1 MKKRV
6 IIVLSS
12 LVVLVLAITC
22 AIVFIPNYAQPIDLA
37 EDITMEIKKGTLTKT
52 GATIVITDLSGKN
65 NTFSKEFRIDQKRGG
80 KWYTL
85 KDKSKNKVN
94 VVAGQKGEE
103 NKKLEQELNWEKNYG
118 TLSDG
123 YYRIVKKI
131 NNKDIVVEF
140 KIESLK

>member
-12 LVVLVLAITC
+12 LVVFVLAITC
-22 AIVFIPNYAQPIDLA
+22 AIVLIPNYAEPIDLA
-37 EDITMEIKKGTLTKT
+37 EDITMEIKEGTLTKT
-52 GATIVITDLSGKN
+52 GATIVITDLSGMN
-65 NTFSKEFRIDQKRGG
+65 NTFSKEFRVDQKRGG

-85 KDKSKNKVN
+85 KDKSKNEVD
-94 VVAGQKGEE
+94 VMPGQEE

-140 KIESLK
+140 EIESLK

>member
-12 LVVLVLAITC
+12 LVVFVLAITC
-22 AIVFIPNYAQPIDLA
+22 AIGLIPNYAEPIDLA
-37 EDITMEIKKGTLTKT
+37 EDITMEIKEGTITKT

-85 KDKSKNKVN
+85 KDNSKNEVD
-94 VVAGQKGEE
+94 VMTGQKEE
-103 NKKLEQELNWEKNYG
+103 DKKLEQELNWEKNYG

-140 KIESLK
+140 EIESLK

>member
-1 MKKRV
+1 MV
-6 IIVLSS
+6 F
-12 LVVLVLAITC
+12 VLAIICT
-22 AIVFIPNYAQPIDLA
+22 IVIIPNYAEPIDLA
-37 EDITMEIKKGTLTKT
+37 EDITMEIKEGTLTKT

-65 NTFSKEFRIDQKRGG
+65 NTFSKEFRVDQKRGG

-85 KDKSKNKVN
+85 KDKSKNEVD
-94 VVAGQKGEE
+94 VMPGQKEE

-140 KIESLK
+140 EIESLK

>member
-6 IIVLSS
+6 IIVLSA
-12 LVVLVLAITC
+12 LVVFVLAITC
-22 AIVFIPNYAQPIDLA
+22 AIVFIPNYAEPINLA
-37 EDITMEIKKGTLTKT
+37 ENITMEIKEGTLTKT

-65 NTFSKEFRIDQKRGG
+65 NTFNKEFRIDQKRGG

-85 KDKSKNKVN
+85 KDKSKNKVD

-123 YYRIVKKI
+123 KYRIVKEI

-140 KIESLK
+140 EIESLK

>member
-22 AIVFIPNYAQPIDLA
+22 AIVFIPNYAEPINLA
-37 EDITMEIKKGTLTKT
+37 ENITMEIKEGTLTKT

-65 NTFSKEFRIDQKRGG
+65 NTFRKEFRIDQKRGG

-85 KDKSKNKVN
+85 KDKSKNEVD
-94 VVAGQKGEE
+94 VMPGQQE

-140 KIESLK
+140 EIESLK

>member
-12 LVVLVLAITC
+12 LIVFVLAITC
-22 AIVFIPNYAQPIDLA
+22 AIVLIPNYAEPINLA
-37 EDITMEIKKGTLTKT
+37 ENITMEIKEGTLTKT

-85 KDKSKNKVN
+85 KDKSKNEVD
-94 VVAGQKGEE
+94 VVAGQKEE

-140 KIESLK
+140 EIESLK

>member
-12 LVVLVLAITC
+12 LVVFVLAIICT
-22 AIVFIPNYAQPIDLA
+22 IVLIPNYAEPIDLA
-37 EDITMEIKKGTLTKT
+37 EDITMEIKEGTLTKT
-52 GATIVITDLSGKN
+52 GATIVITDLSSKN

-94 VVAGQKGEE
+94 VVAGQQEE
-103 NKKLEQELNWEKNYG
+103 DKKLEQELNWEKNYG

-140 KIESLK
+140 EIESLK

>member
-6 IIVLSS
+6 IIILSS
-12 LVVLVLAITC
+12 LVVFVLAITC

-37 EDITMEIKKGTLTKT
+37 EDITMEIKEGTLTKT

-85 KDKSKNKVN
+85 KDKSKNEVD
-94 VVAGQKGEE
+94 VMPGQQE

-140 KIESLK
+140 EIESLK

>member
-12 LVVLVLAITC
+12 LIVFVLAITC
-22 AIVFIPNYAQPIDLA
+22 AIVLIPNYAEPINLA
-37 EDITMEIKKGTLTKT
+37 ENITMEIKEGTLTKT

-85 KDKSKNKVN
+85 KDKSKNEVD
-94 VVAGQKGEE
+94 VMPGQQE

-131 NNKDIVVEF
+131 NNKDIVAEF
-140 KIESLK
+140 EIESLK

>member
-85 KDKSKNKVN
+85 KDKSKNKVD
-94 VVAGQKGEE
+94 VMPGQEE

-140 KIESLK
+140 EIESLK

>member
-12 LVVLVLAITC
+12 LVVFVLAITC
-22 AIVFIPNYAQPIDLA
+22 AIVLIPNYAEPIDLA
-37 EDITMEIKKGTLTKT
+37 ENITMEIKEGTLTKT

-65 NTFSKEFRIDQKRGG
+65 NTFSKEFRVDQKRGG

-85 KDKSKNKVN
+85 KDKSKNKVD
-94 VVAGQKGEE
+94 VMLGQEE

-123 YYRIVKKI
+123 KYRVVKEI

-140 KIESLK
+140 EIESLK

>member
-12 LVVLVLAITC
+12 LVVFVLAITC
-22 AIVFIPNYAQPIDLA
+22 AIVFIPNYAEPIDLA
-37 EDITMEIKKGTLTKT
+37 ENITMEIKEGTLTKT

-65 NTFSKEFRIDQKRGG
+65 NTFSKEFRVDQKRGG

-85 KDKSKNKVN
+85 KDKSKNKVD
-94 VVAGQKGEE
+94 VMLGQEE

-118 TLSDG
+118 TLRDG
-123 YYRIVKKI
+123 KYRIVKEI

-140 KIESLK
+140 EIESLK

>member
-12 LVVLVLAITC
+12 LVVFVLAITC
-22 AIVFIPNYAQPIDLA
+22 AIGLIPNYAEPIDLA
-37 EDITMEIKKGTLTKT
+37 EDITMEIKEGTITKT

-85 KDKSKNKVN
+85 KDNSKN
-94 VVAGQKGEE
+94 VVDVMTGQKEE
-103 NKKLEQELNWEKNYG
+103 DKKLEQELNWEKNYG

-140 KIESLK
+140 EIESLK

>member
-12 LVVLVLAITC
+12 LVVFVLAITC
-22 AIVFIPNYAQPIDLA
+22 AIVFIPNYAEPIDLA
-37 EDITMEIKKGTLTKT
+37 ENITMEIKEGTLTKT
-52 GATIVITDLSGKN
+52 GATIVITDLSGMN

-85 KDKSKNKVN
+85 KDKSKNEVN
-94 VVAGQKGEE
+94 VVAGQEE

-123 YYRIVKKI
+123 KYRIVKEI

-140 KIESLK
+140 EIESLK

>member
-12 LVVLVLAITC
+12 LVVFVIAIIC
-22 AIVFIPNYAQPIDLA
+22 AIVLIPNYAEPIDLA
-37 EDITMEIKKGTLTKT
+37 EDITMEIKEGTLTKT

-65 NTFSKEFRIDQKRGG
+65 NTFSKEFRVDQKRGE

-85 KDKSKNKVN
+85 KDKSKNEVD
-94 VVAGQKGEE
+94 VMPGQEE
-103 NKKLEQELNWEKNYG
+103 DKKLEQELNWEKNYG

-140 KIESLK
+140 EIESLK

>member
-6 IIVLSS
+6 IIILSS

-37 EDITMEIKKGTLTKT
+37 EDITMEIKEGTLTKT

-85 KDKSKNKVN
+85 KDNSKN
-94 VVAGQKGEE
+94 VVDVMPGQEE
-103 NKKLEQELNWEKNYG
+103 DKKLEQELNWEKNYG

-140 KIESLK
+140 EIESLK

>member
-12 LVVLVLAITC
+12 LVVFVLAIIC
-22 AIVFIPNYAQPIDLA
+22 AIVLIPNYAEPIDLA
-37 EDITMEIKKGTLTKT
+37 EDITMEIKEGTLTKT

-65 NTFSKEFRIDQKRGG
+65 NTFSKEFRIDQKRGE

-85 KDKSKNKVN
+85 KDKSKNEVD
-94 VVAGQKGEE
+94 VMPGQQE

-140 KIESLK
+140 EIESLK

>member
-12 LVVLVLAITC
+12 LVVFVLAITC
-22 AIVFIPNYAQPIDLA
+22 AIVLIPNYAEPIDLA

-65 NTFSKEFRIDQKRGG
+65 NTFSKEFRVDQKRGG

-85 KDKSKNKVN
+85 KDKSKNEVD
-94 VVAGQKGEE
+94 VVAGQQEE

-140 KIESLK
+140 EIESLK

>member
-6 IIVLSS
+6 IIILSS
-12 LVVLVLAITC
+12 LVVFVLAITC

-37 EDITMEIKKGTLTKT
+37 EDITMEIKEGPHTKT

-85 KDKSKNKVN
+85 KDKSKNEVD
-94 VVAGQKGEE
+94 VMPGQQE

-140 KIESLK
+140 EIESLK

>member
-12 LVVLVLAITC
+12 LVVFVLAIICT
-22 AIVFIPNYAQPIDLA
+22 IVLIPNYAEPIDLA
-37 EDITMEIKKGTLTKT
+37 EDITMEIKEGTLTKT
-52 GATIVITDLSGKN
+52 GATIVITDLSGMN

-85 KDKSKNKVN
+85 KDKSKNEVD
-94 VVAGQKGEE
+94 VMPGQKEE

-140 KIESLK
+140 EIESLK

>member
-12 LVVLVLAITC
+12 LVVFVLAITC
-22 AIVFIPNYAQPIDLA
+22 AIVLISNYAEPIDLA
-37 EDITMEIKKGTLTKT
+37 EDITMEIKEGTLTKT
-52 GATIVITDLSGKN
+52 GATIVITDLSGMN

-85 KDKSKNKVN
+85 KDKSKNEVN
-94 VVAGQKGEE
+94 VVAGQEE
-103 NKKLEQELNWEKNYG
+103 DKKLEQELNWEKNYG

-140 KIESLK
+140 EIESLK

>member
-12 LVVLVLAITC
+12 LVVFVLAIIC
-22 AIVFIPNYAQPIDLA
+22 AIVLIPNYAEPIDLA
-37 EDITMEIKKGTLTKT
+37 EDITMEIKEGTLTKT

-65 NTFSKEFRIDQKRGG
+65 NTFSKEFRIDQKRGE

-85 KDKSKNKVN
+85 KDKSKNEVD
-94 VVAGQKGEE
+94 VMPGQEE
-103 NKKLEQELNWEKNYG
+103 DKKLEQELNWEKNYG

-140 KIESLK
+140 EIESLK

>member
-12 LVVLVLAITC
+12 LVVFVLAIICT
-22 AIVFIPNYAQPIDLA
+22 IVLIPNYAEPIDLA
-37 EDITMEIKKGTLTKT
+37 EDITMEIKEGTLTKT

-85 KDKSKNKVN
+85 KDKSKNEVN
-94 VVAGQKGEE
+94 VIPGQKEE
-103 NKKLEQELNWEKNYG
+103 DKKLEQELNWEKNYG

-140 KIESLK
+140 EIESLK

>member
-6 IIVLSS
+6 IIILSS
-12 LVVLVLAITC
+12 LVVFVLAITC
-22 AIVFIPNYAQPIDLA
+22 AIVFIPNYAEPIDLA
-37 EDITMEIKKGTLTKT
+37 ENITMEIKEGTLTKT

-94 VVAGQKGEE
+94 VVAGQKEE
-103 NKKLEQELNWEKNYG
+103 NKKFCEK
-118 TLSDG
+118 
-123 YYRIVKKI
+123 
-131 NNKDIVVEF
+131 
-140 KIESLK
+140 

>member
-12 LVVLVLAITC
+12 LVVFVLAIICT
-22 AIVFIPNYAQPIDLA
+22 IVLIPNYAEPIDLA
-37 EDITMEIKKGTLTKT
+37 EDITMEIKEGTLTKT

-65 NTFSKEFRIDQKRGG
+65 NTFNKEFRIDQKRGG

-85 KDKSKNKVN
+85 KDKSKNEVD
-94 VVAGQKGEE
+94 VMPGQEE
-103 NKKLEQELNWEKNYG
+103 DKKLEQELNWEKNYG

-140 KIESLK
+140 EIESLK

>member
-12 LVVLVLAITC
+12 LVVFVLAITC
-22 AIVFIPNYAQPIDLA
+22 AIVLIPNYAEPIDLA
-37 EDITMEIKKGTLTKT
+37 EDITMEIKEGTLTKT

-94 VVAGQKGEE
+94 VVAGQQEEE
-103 NKKLEQELNWEKNYG
+103 NKKLEQQLNWEKNYG

>member
-6 IIVLSS
+6 IIVLST
-12 LVVLVLAITC
+12 LVVFVLAITC
-22 AIVFIPNYAQPIDLA
+22 AIVFIPNYAEPINLA
-37 EDITMEIKKGTLTKT
+37 ENITMEIKEGTLTKT

-85 KDKSKNKVN
+85 KDKSKNKVD

-123 YYRIVKKI
+123 KYRIVKEI

-140 KIESLK
+140 EIESLK

>member
-6 IIVLSS
+6 IIILSS
-12 LVVLVLAITC
+12 LVVFVLAITC
-22 AIVFIPNYAQPIDLA
+22 AIVLIPNYAEPIDLA
-37 EDITMEIKKGTLTKT
+37 EDITMEIKEGTLTKT

-65 NTFSKEFRIDQKRGG
+65 NIFSKEFRIDQKRGG

-85 KDKSKNKVN
+85 KDKNKNEVD
-94 VVAGQKGEE
+94 VMPGQKEE
-103 NKKLEQELNWEKNYG
+103 GKKLEQELNWEKNYG

>member
-12 LVVLVLAITC
+12 LVVFVLAITC
-22 AIVFIPNYAQPIDLA
+22 AIVLIPNYAEPIDLA
-37 EDITMEIKKGTLTKT
+37 ENITMEIKEGTLTKT

-65 NTFSKEFRIDQKRGG
+65 NTFNKEFRIDQKRGG

-85 KDKSKNKVN
+85 KDKSKNEVD

-123 YYRIVKKI
+123 KYRIVKEI

-140 KIESLK
+140 EIESLK

>member
-12 LVVLVLAITC
+12 LVVFVLAITC
-22 AIVFIPNYAQPIDLA
+22 AIVLIPNYAEPIDLA
-37 EDITMEIKKGTLTKT
+37 EDITMEIKEGTLTKT
-52 GATIVITDLSGKN
+52 GATIVITDLSGMN

-85 KDKSKNKVN
+85 KDKSKNEVN
-94 VVAGQKGEE
+94 VVAGQEE
-103 NKKLEQELNWEKNYG
+103 DKKLEQELNWEKNYG

-140 KIESLK
+140 EIESLK

>member
-6 IIVLSS
+6 IIVLSA
-12 LVVLVLAITC
+12 LVVFVLAITC
-22 AIVFIPNYAQPIDLA
+22 AIVFIPNYAEPINLA
-37 EDITMEIKKGTLTKT
+37 ENITMEIKEGTLTKT

-65 NTFSKEFRIDQKRGG
+65 NTFNKEFRIDQKRGG

-85 KDKSKNKVN
+85 KDKRKNVVD

-123 YYRIVKKI
+123 KYRIVKEI
-131 NNKDIVVEF
+131 NNEDIVVEF
-140 KIESLK
+140 EIESLK

>member
-6 IIVLSS
+6 IIILSS
-12 LVVLVLAITC
+12 LVVFVLAITC
-22 AIVFIPNYAQPIDLA
+22 AIVFIPNYAEPIDLA
-37 EDITMEIKKGTLTKT
+37 EDITMEIKEGTLTKT

-85 KDKSKNKVN
+85 KDKSKNEVD

-123 YYRIVKKI
+123 KYRIVKEI

-140 KIESLK
+140 EIESLK

>member
-6 IIVLSS
+6 IIILSS
-12 LVVLVLAITC
+12 LVVFVLAITC

-37 EDITMEIKKGTLTKT
+37 EDITMEIKEGTLTKT

-65 NTFSKEFRIDQKRGG
+65 NTFSK
-80 KWYTL
+80 
-85 KDKSKNKVN
+85 DKSKNKVN
-94 VVAGQKGEE
+94 VVAGQQEE
-103 NKKLEQELNWEKNYG
+103 DIKLEQELNWEKNYG

-140 KIESLK
+140 EIESLK

>member
-6 IIVLSS
+6 IIILSS

-37 EDITMEIKKGTLTKT
+37 EDITMEIKEGTLTKT

-94 VVAGQKGEE
+94 VVAGQEE
-103 NKKLEQELNWEKNYG
+103 NKKLEQQLNWEKNYG

-140 KIESLK
+140 EIESLK

>member
-85 KDKSKNKVN
+85 KDKSKNEVN
-94 VVAGQKGEE
+94 VLAGQKGEE

>member
-6 IIVLSS
+6 IIVLSF
-12 LVVLVLAITC
+12 LVVFVLAIIC
-22 AIVFIPNYAQPIDLA
+22 AIVLIPNYAEPIDLA
-37 EDITMEIKKGTLTKT
+37 EDITMEIKEGTLTKT

-65 NTFSKEFRIDQKRGG
+65 NTFSKEFRVDQKRGE

-85 KDKSKNKVN
+85 KDKSKNEVD
-94 VVAGQKGEE
+94 VMPGQEE
-103 NKKLEQELNWEKNYG
+103 DKKLEQELNWEKNYG

-140 KIESLK
+140 EIESLK

>member
-12 LVVLVLAITC
+12 LVVFVLAITC
-22 AIVFIPNYAQPIDLA
+22 AIVLIPNYAEPIDLA

-65 NTFSKEFRIDQKRGG
+65 NTFSKEFRVDQKRGG

-85 KDKSKNKVN
+85 KDKSKNEVD
-94 VVAGQKGEE
+94 VVAGQKEE

-140 KIESLK
+140 EIESLK